1 MYRNKKLVYRYCI
14 TISLSHN
21 ISLDVPSVAYFCNRI
36 EGSHLHHGLLKLLF
50 RNYQRMSDLRGIVS
64 VKSDNYLKLLATE
77 WWKFRDYE
85 EPQKIMIT
93 LLLTFFLNIRY
104 VFWFNLKT
112 QTRWY
117 THSARV
123 LQMARA
129 VHRRTWLPSRKIK
142 SHTLSTVSCG
152 RQLQNSVRNHCIV
165 NTFVSGGS

>member
-1 MYRNKKLVYRYCI
+1 MFPVLPTFAV
-14 TISLSHN
+14 
-21 ISLDVPSVAYFCNRI
+21 
-36 EGSHLHHGLLKLLF
+36 EGSHLHHVLLKLLF

-85 EPQKIMIT
+85 EPYNIMMPLFFT
-93 LLLTFFLNIRY
+93 CFLN
-104 VFWFNLKT
+104 VFWLNLKT
-112 QTRWY
+112 QTIWY

-123 LQMARA
+123 LQMASA
-129 VHRRTWLPSRKIK
+129 VHSRTWLPSRKIK